1 MDEKDLLSVIKYLQ
15 KDLKELK
22 KRLENKSY
30 HNDFDYVVRFKIA
43 YNIVICELE
52 IAELLG

>member
-1 MDEKDLLSVIKYLQ
+1 MDEKELLSIIKYLQ

-30 HNDFDYVVRFKIA
+30 HNDFDYVACFKLA
-43 YNIVICELE
+43 YNIVICKLE